1 MFAISQATEVGI
13 IAATGGVNLF
23 LAVLILTMNKEKK
36 NKDALTEDKKISKEA
51 TQIKEK
57 KSRKDK
63 KLFKEAGKKEAG
75 QKEIFDKPEDAVLMT
90 QEAAAVKES
99 ADESEKREESPV
111 SKQEALEKA
120 PKPEEKKMA
129 ATLSIIERNDTGD
142 IITMTEKV
150 SDVLAK
156 NGEYKIGGRKTS
168 DYVVSNQFISG
179 THAII
184 SKRDGRYYIMDVS
197 RNGTQMS
204 AVPYRNPG
212 QDLMMYRLEI
222 GKEEELLDR
231 TIISLAGKAELI
243 FILTAEN

>member
-23 LAVLILTMNKEKK
+23 LAVMMLTMNKEKK
-36 NKDALTEDKKISKEA
+36 KEDALAEDKEISRA
-51 TQIKEK
+51 AAQIEEK

-63 KLFKEAGKKEAG
+63 KLFKKAGKKEAG
-75 QKEIFDKPEDAVLMT
+75 RKETFDKPEDAVLRT
-90 QEAAAVKES
+90 QEVATVKES

-111 SKQEALEKA
+111 SKQEVLEKT
-120 PKPEEKKMA
+120 PEPEEKKMA

-150 SDVLAK
+150 SDVLAR

-212 QDLMMYRLEI
+212 QDLMMYRLEV

-231 TIISLAGKAELI
+231 TIISLAGKVELI
-243 FILTAEN
+243 FMLTAEN

>member
-111 SKQEALEKA
+111 SKQEVLEKA
-120 PKPEEKKMA
+120 PKPKEKKMA

>member
-23 LAVLILTMNKEKK
+23 LAVMMLTMNKEK
-36 NKDALTEDKKISKEA
+36 NKKGALAEDKEISQEA
-51 TQIKEK
+51 AQTEEK

-63 KLFKEAGKKEAG
+63 KLFKKTGKKAAAP
-75 QKEIFDKPEDAVLMT
+75 KETFDKPEEGSLEHA
-90 QEAAAVKES
+90 EAPVRKEPS
-99 ADESEKREESPV
+99 YEPEKREETSA
-111 SKQEALEKA
+111 SKQEVFEKA
-120 PKPEEKKMA
+120 PEPEEKKMT
-129 ATLSIIERNDTGD
+129 ATLSIIERSDAGD
-142 IITMTEKV
+142 RVKMTAKVVDALAEK
-150 SDVLAK
+150 
-156 NGEYKIGGRKTS
+156 GEYKIGGRKTS

-197 RNGTQMS
+197 RNGTQIS
-204 AVPYRNPG
+204 AIPYRNPG

-231 TIISLAGKAELI
+231 TVISLAGKVELI
-243 FILTAEN
+243 FMVSAEN

>member
-13 IAATGGVNLF
+13 IAAIGGVNLF
-23 LAVLILTMNKEKK
+23 LAVMMLTMNKEKNK
-36 NKDALTEDKKISKEA
+36 KDAPAEDKEISQEA
-51 TQIKEK
+51 AQIEEK

-63 KLFKEAGKKEAG
+63 KLFKKTGKKAAAP
-75 QKEIFDKPEDAVLMT
+75 KETFEKPEDAVLMT
-90 QEAAAVKES
+90 QQPAAEKEPS
-99 ADESEKREESPV
+99 YEPEKRKEAPA
-111 SKQEALEKA
+111 SKNEVLEKT
-120 PKPEEKKMA
+120 PEPEEKKIA
-129 ATLSIIERNDTGD
+129 ATISIIERNDTGD

-243 FILTAEN
+243 FMLTAER

>member
-111 SKQEALEKA
+111 SKQEVLEKA

>member
-23 LAVLILTMNKEKK
+23 LAVMMLTMNKEK
-36 NKDALTEDKKISKEA
+36 NKKGALAEDKEISQEA
-51 TQIKEK
+51 TQIEEK

-63 KLFKEAGKKEAG
+63 KLLKKTGKKAAE
-75 QKEIFDKPEDAVLMT
+75 QKEVFDRPEEEILEQA
-90 QEAAAVKES
+90 EAHVRKEPS
-99 ADESEKREESPV
+99 YEPEKREETSG
-111 SKQEALEKA
+111 SKQEVFEKS
-120 PKPEEKKMA
+120 PEPEEKKMA
-129 ATLSIIERNDTGD
+129 ATLSIIERSDAGD
-142 IITMTEKV
+142 KLSMTVKV
-150 SDVLAK
+150 SDALAE

-197 RNGTQMS
+197 RNGTQIS
-204 AVPYRNPG
+204 AIPYRSSG

-231 TIISLAGKAELI
+231 TIISLAGKVELI
-243 FILTAEN
+243 FMLTAEN